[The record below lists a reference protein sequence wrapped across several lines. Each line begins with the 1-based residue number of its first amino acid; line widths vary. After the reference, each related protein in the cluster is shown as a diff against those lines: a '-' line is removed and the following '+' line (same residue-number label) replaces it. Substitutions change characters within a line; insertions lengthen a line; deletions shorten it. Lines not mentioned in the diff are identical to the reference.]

1 MGAAFQRHLDG
12 TAMPVSISGASSQA
26 PESTLL
32 TRPIMQLD
40 PKAALV
46 IIDMQQGINHPKLGR
61 RNNPDAERQMLA
73 LLKAWRDTGRTV
85 IHVRHF
91 SRSEDSVFWPRQ
103 AGVEF
108 QPDFLPLDGE
118 GELHKQ
124 VPDAF
129 CHSALEGWL
138 RADGIRQVVI
148 VGVITNNSVEST
160 ARTGGNLGFEVIVPH
175 DACYT
180 FDGADFFG
188 QPRSA
193 EAIHGMSLANL
204 HGEYATVVSTA
215 DIVSAMASL

>member
-1 MGAAFQRHLDG
+1 MH
-12 TAMPVSISGASSQA
+12 IH
-26 PESTLL
+26 
-32 TRPIMQLD
+32 

-46 IIDMQQGINHPKLGR
+46 LIDMQQGINHPKLGR

-73 LLKAWRDTGRTV
+73 LLSAWRDSGRTV

-91 SRSEDSVFWPRQ
+91 SRSPDSVFWPQ
-103 AGVEF
+103 QSGVEF
-108 QPDFLPLDGE
+108 QPAFAPWDGE

-138 RADGIRQVVI
+138 RADGINQVVI
-148 VGVITNNSVEST
+148 VGVVTNNSVEST

-193 EAIHGMSLANL
+193 EDIHAMSLANF
-204 HGEYATVVSTA
+204 HGEYAQVVATE
-215 DIVSAMASL
+215 DLLSALR